1 MASRENRMCPWLSL
15 DDDDDDGWEGWE
27 EVVVGEDEREED
39 EDERE
44 EDEEDEEDEREEDE
58 REEVVMVW
66 RTRTGVEDVRE
77 SHAEEEMV

>member
-44 EDEEDEEDEREEDE
+44 EDE